1 MRFPKIVAWGVA
13 ATLVLIGVYVVGGS
27 WMASRELSGA
37 LRVGAPTA
45 QGNGWPTPQGPADIG
60 YVGDPRQA
68 YGYAFDAVGLAGEL
82 GVLPA
87 WLVPPA
93 SGDLDRPWAIF
104 VHGIGGRRENGYR
117 FLPMLRDAGY
127 PVLMIS
133 YRNDSGAP
141 ADPGGFYA
149 FGLTEWRDLDAAVQY
164 ARGRGATSVVL
175 VAESM
180 GGSIA
185 GQFLRRSDH
194 AGAVSAIA
202 LDAPATDFGA
212 TLEDQLEIR
221 GLPLAPVLTRGALW
235 FSGLTMPVRLA
246 DAVTLGDFARFGKP
260 LYLSHGF
267 IDSVVPISSSDELV
281 SRRGAATE
289 YLRTRADH
297 IQSWK
302 VDPERYEASFRAWL
316 SSMPADHL
324 PTADQ
329 TSRRPAA
336 ISR

>member
-1 MRFPKIVAWGVA
+1 MRFPKIIAWAVAGF
-13 ATLVLIGVYVVGGS
+13 LFLIVVYVGGGG
-27 WMASRELSGA
+27 WLVSREVAGA

-45 QGNGWPTPQGPADIG
+45 QGDGWPAPQGPADIG

-68 YGYAFDAVGLAGEL
+68 YGYAFDDVALAGEL
-82 GVLPA
+82 GAFPA
-87 WLVPPA
+87 WLIPPA
-93 SGDLDRPWAIF
+93 SGGLDRPWVIF

-133 YRNDSGAP
+133 YRNDRDAP

-149 FGLTEWRDLDAAVQY
+149 FGLTEWRDLDTAVQY
-164 ARGRGATSVVL
+164 ARSHGATSVVL

-180 GGSIA
+180 GGGIA

-194 AGAVSAIA
+194 AGFVSAIA
-202 LDAPATDFGA
+202 LDAPATDFAA
-212 TLEDQLEIR
+212 TLKDQLEIKR
-221 GLPLAPVLTRGALW
+221 LPLAPVLTPSALW
-235 FSGLTMPVRLA
+235 FSRFTMPVRLG
-246 DAVTLGDFARFGKP
+246 DAVTLEDFARFGKP

-267 IDSVVPISSSDELV
+267 IDRVVPISSSDDLV
-281 SRRGAATE
+281 SRRGAATQ

-302 VDPERYEASFRAWL
+302 VDPERYEASFGAWL
-316 SSMPADHL
+316 SSL
-324 PTADQ
+324 PGNRVSPSPGNASLTLPPQ
-329 TSRRPAA
+329 G
-336 ISR
+336 